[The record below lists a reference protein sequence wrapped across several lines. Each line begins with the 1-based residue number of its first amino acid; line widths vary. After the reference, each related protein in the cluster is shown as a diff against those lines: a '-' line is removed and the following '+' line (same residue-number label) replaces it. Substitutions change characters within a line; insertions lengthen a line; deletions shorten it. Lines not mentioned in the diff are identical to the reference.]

1 MSDLLDLRPRTRWLG
16 RPHEH
21 FAELASTN
29 DRALAWAR
37 AGAPHGAM
45 VSADRQTAGRGR
57 LGRTWASPA
66 ASDLYVSLI
75 LRPPQGPALG
85 ALALAVGAGLR
96 EGLARWAPQVALK
109 WPNDVLLEGRKLA
122 GVLCEARWVGDLP
135 ELVVGFGVNVGRTH
149 FDPELAPTATSLALA
164 LPTAP
169 PRAAVLSCLLAAL
182 EPIFSDFFAGGF
194 AAVRARY
201 EPHCVTIGARV
212 SVEVPGGTGD
222 RELALALALDPDG
235 ALRVAPLDGGPARRV
250 ESGDVWLATVDA
262 QREE

>member
-57 LGRTWASPA
+57 LGRAWASPA
-66 ASDLYVSLI
+66 AGDLYVSVI

-96 EGLARWAPQVALK
+96 EGLARWTPQVALK
-109 WPNDVLLEGRKLA
+109 WPNDVLLAGRKVA

-135 ELVVGFGVNVGRTH
+135 ELVVGFGVNVGRTL
-149 FDPELAPTATSLALA
+149 FDPELAARATSLALA
-164 LPTAP
+164 LPSPP
-169 PRAAVLSCLLAAL
+169 PRAAVLSGLLAAL
-182 EPIFSDFFAGGF
+182 EPILCDFFAGGF

-201 EPHCVTIGARV
+201 EPHCVTLGARV
-212 SVEVPGGTGD
+212 SVEVPGGTGE
-222 RELALALALDPDG
+222 REPARALGLDPDG
-235 ALRVAPLDGGPARRV
+235 ALLVAPLDGGPARRV
-250 ESGDVWLATVDA
+250 ESGDVWLEAGD